1 MNRKLILLL
10 VPVLLISC
18 KQEFLERTPV
28 VGATEAN
35 FYKTPEDAL
44 SATIACYNTL
54 QQEVTNIQGSSGLKP
69 HFRWYFG
76 DICSDD
82 SDKGGSGDGD
92 DPQLYDFERFQ
103 GNSSGQ
109 MLLVEWQVAYRGIAY
124 CNLALQKIPDID
136 MDAEVK
142 DAYLGEARFIRAYW
156 YFNLVTTF
164 GGVPL
169 VTTPLASTEYQQPR
183 ATADQI
189 WDLIKE
195 DLEFAIEF
203 LPPRSAYSLNELGRA
218 TRGSAQG
225 LMTKVNAYLG
235 EWEACYAVSGDL
247 INEGE
252 YSLDTY
258 GNIFTELGENGP
270 GSIWEIQYMNA
281 SGGNWGQQLEGTF
294 TNVFQ
299 RARGQFNGY
308 GFNLPTQDLVDEFE
322 VGDPRLSHSLFQV
335 GDVMGDRGVF
345 TLDATGMP
353 HLYYPRK
360 NFNNAAE
367 EAPFG
372 DPIPNGHTNDRVIR
386 LSDVML
392 FHAEACVNTGRFLEA
407 NDMVNAVRDRARGE
421 SWCAG
426 TPEGAAPCASLPLY
440 GGPHFPPAG
449 GQPVINPDVTLEDI
463 WHERRVELALEGHRF
478 FDLVRQGRAADVM
491 QAHLDEHFPG
501 AGYSFVAGVNEL
513 FPIPSNEIT
522 LSGGLITQN
531 PGY

>member
-10 VPVLLISC
+10 VPVLLVSC

-44 SATIACYNTL
+44 AATIACYNTL

-103 GNSSGQ
+103 GNSAGQ

-235 EWEACYAVSGDL
+235 EWESCYAVSGDL

-252 YSLDTY
+252 YSLDAY

-345 TLDATGMP
+345 TLDATGFP
-353 HLYYPRK
+353 HLYYPKK

-372 DPIPNGHTNDRVIR
+372 DPNPNGHTNDRVIR
-386 LSDVML
+386 LSDIML
-392 FHAEACVNTGRFLEA
+392 FHAEACVNTGRTEEA
-407 NDMVNAVRDRARGE
+407 NNMVNAVRDRARGE
-421 SWCAG
+421 TWCPE
-426 TPEGAAPCASLPLY
+426 TPVGVAPCSSLPLY
-440 GGPHFPPAG
+440 GEWVTPAG
-449 GQPVINPDVTLEDI
+449 GGQPSQTPDVTVEDI

-491 QAHLDEHFPG
+491 QAHLDEHFPD

-522 LSGGLITQN
+522 LSGGLIIQN

>member
-1 MNRKLILLL
+1 M
-10 VPVLLISC
+10 
-18 KQEFLERTPV
+18 
-28 VGATEAN
+28 
-35 FYKTPEDAL
+35 
-44 SATIACYNTL
+44 
-54 QQEVTNIQGSSGLKP
+54 
-69 HFRWYFG
+69 
-76 DICSDD
+76 
-82 SDKGGSGDGD
+82 
-92 DPQLYDFERFQ
+92 
-103 GNSSGQ
+103 
-109 MLLVEWQVAYRGIAY
+109 
-124 CNLALQKIPDID
+124 
-136 MDAEVK
+136 
-142 DAYLGEARFIRAYW
+142 
-156 YFNLVTTF
+156 TTF

-247 INEGE
+247 VNEGE
-252 YSLDTY
+252 YSLDAY

-353 HLYYPRK
+353 HLYYPKK

-372 DPIPNGHTNDRVIR
+372 DPNPNGHTNDRVIR
-386 LSDVML
+386 LSDIML
-392 FHAEACVNTGRFLEA
+392 FHAEACVNTGRIDEA

-421 SWCAG
+421 TWCPE
-426 TPEGAAPCASLPLY
+426 TPVGVAPCSSLPLY
-440 GGPHFPPAG
+440 GEWVTPAG
-449 GQPVINPDVTLEDI
+449 GGQPSQTPDVTVEDI

-478 FDLVRQGRAADVM
+478 FDLVRQGRAAEVM
-491 QAHLDEHFPG
+491 QAHLDEHFPD

>member
-10 VPVLLISC
+10 VPVLLVSC

-44 SATIACYNTL
+44 AATIACYNTL

-103 GNSSGQ
+103 GNSAGQ

-235 EWEACYAVSGDL
+235 EWESCYAVSGDL

-252 YSLDTY
+252 YSLDAY

-322 VGDPRLSHSLFQV
+322 VGDPRLSPSLFQV

-345 TLDATGMP
+345 TLDATGFP
-353 HLYYPRK
+353 HLYYPKK

-372 DPIPNGHTNDRVIR
+372 DPNPNGHTNDRVIR
-386 LSDVML
+386 LSALML
-392 FHAEACVNTGRFLEA
+392 FHAEACVNTGRTDEA
-407 NDMVNAVRDRARGE
+407 NNMVNAVRDRARGE
-421 SWCAG
+421 TWCPE
-426 TPEGAAPCASLPLY
+426 TPVGVAPCSSLPLY
-440 GGPHFPPAG
+440 GEWVTPAG
-449 GQPVINPDVTLEDI
+449 GGQPSQTPDVTVEDI

-491 QAHLDEHFPG
+491 QAHLDEHFPD

>member
-1 MNRKLILLL
+1 MNHKLILLL
-10 VPVLLISC
+10 VPVLLFSC

-44 SATIACYNTL
+44 AATIACYNTL

-82 SDKGGSGDGD
+82 TDKGGSGDGD
-92 DPQLYDFERFQ
+92 DPELYNFERFQ

-109 MLLVEWQVAYRGIAY
+109 MLIVEWQVAYRGIAY
-124 CNLALQKIPDID
+124 CNLALQKIPEID
-136 MDAEVK
+136 MDAELR
-142 DAYLGEARFIRAYW
+142 DAYLAEAQFIRAYW
-156 YFNLVTTF
+156 YFGLVTTF

-169 VTTPLASTEYQQPR
+169 VTEPLASTEYQQPR
-183 ATADQI
+183 ASADEV
-189 WDLIKE
+189 WDLIKD
-195 DLEFAIEF
+195 DLEFAIDF
-203 LPPRSAYSLNELGRA
+203 LPASYSLNALGRA

-247 INEGE
+247 INEGQ
-252 YSLDTY
+252 YSLDPSFA
-258 GNIFTELGENGP
+258 NIFTELGENGS

-294 TNVFQ
+294 SNVFQ

-308 GFNLPTQDLVDEFE
+308 GFNLPTQDLVDAFE
-322 VGDPRLSHSLFQV
+322 VGDPRLSYTLFQE
-335 GDVMGDRGVF
+335 GDVMGDRGIF

-353 HLYYPRK
+353 HLYYSRK
-360 NFNNAAE
+360 YFNNAAE

-372 DPIPNGHTNDRVIR
+372 DPNPNGHSNDRVIR
-386 LSDVML
+386 LSDIML
-392 FHAEACVNTGRFLEA
+392 FHAEACVNTGRFSEA
-407 NDMVNAVRDRARGE
+407 NDAVNDIRNRARGE
-421 SWCAG
+421 DWCAG
-426 TPEGAAPCASLPLY
+426 TPAGVAPCASLPLY
-440 GGPHFPPAG
+440 GGPHFPAGG
-449 GQPVINPDVTLEDI
+449 GQPVFNPDVTIEDV

-478 FDLVRQGRAADVM
+478 FDLVRQGRAAEVM
-491 QAHLDEHFPG
+491 QAHLDNNFPG
-501 AGYSFVAGVNEL
+501 SAYSFVAGVNEL

>member
-1 MNRKLILLL
+1 MNRNLILLL
-10 VPVLLISC
+10 VPALLVSC
-18 KQEFLERTPV
+18 KQDFLERTPV

-35 FYKTPEDAL
+35 YYRTPEDAL
-44 SATIACYNTL
+44 AATIACYNTL

-76 DICSDD
+76 DVCSDD

-103 GNSSGQ
+103 GNSAGQ

-124 CNLALQKIPDID
+124 CNLALQKVPEID
-136 MDAEVK
+136 MDPEVR
-142 DAYLGEARFIRAYW
+142 DAYLGEAHFIRAYW
-156 YFNLVTTF
+156 YFGLVTTF

-169 VTTPLASTEYQQPR
+169 ITEPLAPNEYQQAR
-183 ATADQI
+183 ASANDI
-189 WDLIKE
+189 WNLIKD
-195 DLEFAIEF
+195 DLDFAIEF
-203 LPPRSAYSLNELGRA
+203 LPASYDLNALGRA

-225 LMTKVNAYLG
+225 LMTKVHAYLN
-235 EWEACYAVSGDL
+235 EWEACYTVSGDL
-247 INEGE
+247 INSGDF
-252 YSLDTY
+252 SLEPNY
-258 GNIFTELGENGP
+258 GTIFTEAGENGS

-299 RARGQFNGY
+299 RARGNFNGF

-322 VGDPRLSHSLFQV
+322 PGDPRLSHSIFRE

-345 TLDATGMP
+345 TLDATDMP
-353 HLYYPRK
+353 HLYYPK
-360 NFNNAAE
+360 KYFNNRAE

-372 DPIPNGHTNDRVIR
+372 DPVPNGHSNDRVIR
-386 LSDVML
+386 LSDIML
-392 FHAEACVNTGRFLEA
+392 FHAEACVNTGRIEEA

-421 SWCAG
+421 AWCPDV
-426 TPEGAAPCASLPLY
+426 PEGVSPCSSLPLY
-440 GGPHFPPAG
+440 GELVFPPGG
-449 GQPVINPDVTLEDI
+449 GQPSFTPDVTIEDI

-478 FDLVRQGRAADVM
+478 FDLVRQGRAAEVM

-501 AGYSFVAGVNEL
+501 AGYSFTAGVNEL
-513 FPIPSNEIT
+513 FPIPANEVT
-522 LSGGLITQN
+522 LSGGLLTQN

>member
-1 MNRKLILLL
+1 MQENMKRILLL
-10 VPVLLISC
+10 LLIPVLATSC
-18 KQEFLERTPV
+18 NQEFLERTPV

-92 DPQLYDFERFQ
+92 DPQLYEYERFQ
-103 GNSSGQ
+103 GNSAGQ
-109 MLLVEWQVAYRGIAY
+109 TLLVEWQVAYRGIAY

-136 MDAEVK
+136 MDADVR

-156 YFNLVTTF
+156 YFGLVTTF

-169 VTTPLASTEYQQPR
+169 VTTPLASSEYQQPR
-183 ATADQI
+183 ASADEI
-189 WDLIKE
+189 WAFIKD

-203 LPPRSAYSLNELGRA
+203 LPQRSDYSTAELGRA
-218 TRGSAQG
+218 TRGSAQA
-225 LMTKVNAYLG
+225 LMAKTNAYLG
-235 EWEACYAVSGDL
+235 EWESCYQVSGDL
-247 INEGE
+247 ISEGQ
-252 YSLDTY
+252 YYFDDY
-258 GNIFTELGENGP
+258 ANIFTENGENGP

-322 VGDPRLSHSLFQV
+322 EGDPRLTYTLFQV

-345 TLDATGMP
+345 TLEATGFP

-372 DPIPNGHTNDRVIR
+372 DPNPNGHTNDRVIR
-386 LSDVML
+386 YSDVVL
-392 FHAEACVNTGRFLEA
+392 FHAEACFNTGRSDEAAAALE
-407 NDMVNAVRDRARGE
+407 MVRMRARG
-421 SWCAG
+421 G
-426 TPEGAAPCASLPLY
+426 VTYNPMDPEAVLPY
-440 GGPHFPPAG
+440 
-449 GQPVINPDVTLEDI
+449 INPADLTIEDI

-478 FDLVRQGRAADVM
+478 YDLVRQGRAASVM
-491 QAHLDEHFPG
+491 QAHLDQHFPD
-501 AGYSFVAGVNEL
+501 AGYTFIEGVHEL